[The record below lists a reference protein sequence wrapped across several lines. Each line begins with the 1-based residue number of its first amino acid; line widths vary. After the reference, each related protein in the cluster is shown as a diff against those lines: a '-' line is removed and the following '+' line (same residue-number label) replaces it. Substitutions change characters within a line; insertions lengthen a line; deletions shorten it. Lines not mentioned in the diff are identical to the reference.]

1 MIAFMLKPAAYSFLQ
16 AMNFVLVDRRG
27 FKVKFKSAA
36 FMIVKSWRG
45 EYSFWAFTLNDD
57 RKKIPVPHIHHATEI
72 LKAEPGY
79 KGWAEFLCHYDGDK
93 IVEGGF
99 EDDQI

>member
-45 EYSFWAFTLNDD
+45 EYSFWAFD
-57 RKKIPVPHIHHATEI
+57 P
-72 LKAEPGY
+72 
-79 KGWAEFLCHYDGDK
+79 
-93 IVEGGF
+93 
-99 EDDQI
+99 

>member
-1 MIAFMLKPAAYSFLQ
+1 
-16 AMNFVLVDRRG
+16 
-27 FKVKFKSAA
+27 
-36 FMIVKSWRG
+36 
-45 EYSFWAFTLNDD
+45 
-57 RKKIPVPHIHHATEI
+57 VPHIRHATEI